1 MTSYGAVES
10 WGTRVEVP
18 TKVVHLTRRG
28 RLLRST
34 VLLAALL
41 VGGLWA
47 VGRLT
52 GQPALALES
61 VGPVAVPTLRV
72 TVEEGDSLWAIAR
85 QTSPQSDPREVVLD
99 IRELNG
105 LTSNTIQPGQVLL
118 VPATG

>member
-18 TKVVHLTRRG
+18 TEVVHLTRRG
-28 RLLRST
+28 RLVRAT

-41 VGGLWA
+41 VGALWA

-52 GQPALALES
+52 DQPALAQES
-61 VGPVAVPTLRV
+61 VGPIAVPTLRV

-85 QTSPQSDPREVVLD
+85 HTSPQIDPREVVLD

-105 LTSNTIQPGQVLL
+105 LTSNTIQPGQELL
-118 VPATG
+118 VPASG